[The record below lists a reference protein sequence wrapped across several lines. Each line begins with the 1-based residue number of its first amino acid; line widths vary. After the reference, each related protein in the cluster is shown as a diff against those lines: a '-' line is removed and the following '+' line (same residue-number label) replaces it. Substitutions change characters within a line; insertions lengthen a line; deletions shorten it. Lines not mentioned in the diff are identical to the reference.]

1 MPESPTFT
9 VVPSILGEMRAEL
22 DQAVAGGHKPIEW
35 LVRLEMLTPLC
46 ERARDEGVLS
56 GEIAHIH
63 GIKVRG
69 SWKSLNPGE
78 LPVLVCEGDEYH
90 RAILDMYSGR

>member
-1 MPESPTFT
+1 MPDSPVIS
-9 VVPSILGEMRAEL
+9 VVPSVLLDMRAEL
-22 DQAVAGGHKPIEW
+22 DQALASGRQPIEW

-46 ERARDEGVLS
+46 DRAREEGVLS
-56 GEIAHIH
+56 GEMAHIH

-69 SWKSLNPGE
+69 SWKTLNPGE

-90 RAILDMYSGR
+90 QVILDMYAGR